1 VLSVA
6 VALPLSGWT
15 GDRFGNGRVVRVALV
30 VLALVVLALVVL
42 VLALPSAS
50 CACAPT
56 LLVRACVGQGF
67 GGAGLVPVGRLVVLR
82 STTSADLVRAPAH

>member
-1 VLSVA
+1 MLSVA

-15 GDRFGNGRVVRVALV
+15 GDRFGNGRVVRV
-30 VLALVVLALVVL
+30 ALVVLALVVL